1 MDMGMRNGW
10 ERMVCMSDE
19 SGASEL
25 QGKLDAEH
33 TRCIKTRIERA
44 IDCRKVL
51 PHSISPPS
59 PLLHLLT
66 PLPSLTSPHLSHP
79 VHHSSFPSRPPL
91 IFPIPSTTHLSHPVH
106 HSSFPSRPPLPPPIN
121 TANPRFRIS
130 TIPFISRGER
140 SRRVRFSDWCM
151 RPLLVYYTTAF
162 QEGINLRG
170 FGNRGG
176 IRMEGML

>member
-79 VHHSSFPSRPPL
+79 VHHSLPPSTPQILDSESAQSPSFPEERDLGVCVSLTGACARC
-91 IFPIPSTTHLSHPVH
+91 S
-106 HSSFPSRPPLPPPIN
+106 
-121 TANPRFRIS
+121 S
-130 TIPFISRGER
+130 TIPPPFKKVSI
-140 SRRVRFSDWCM
+140 C
-151 RPLLVYYTTAF
+151 
-162 QEGINLRG
+162 EGLEIG
-170 FGNRGG
+170 AG
-176 IRMEGML
+176 

>member
-59 PLLHLLT
+59 PLH
-66 PLPSLTSPHLSHP
+66 LPSSISLPPSPRLL
-79 VHHSSFPSRPPL
+79 PL

-106 HSSFPSRPPLPPPIN
+106 HSLPPSTPQILDSESAQSPSFPEERDLGVCVSLTGACARCS
-121 TANPRFRIS
+121 S
-130 TIPFISRGER
+130 TIPPPFKKVSI
-140 SRRVRFSDWCM
+140 C
-151 RPLLVYYTTAF
+151 
-162 QEGINLRG
+162 EGLEIG
-170 FGNRGG
+170 AG
-176 IRMEGML
+176 

>member
-1 MDMGMRNGW
+1 MGMRNGW

-91 IFPIPSTTHLSHPVH
+91 
-106 HSSFPSRPPLPPPIN
+106 PPPIN